1 MSELTQHP
9 VKLARLSYPFMT
21 LRHAP
26 PVSFDA
32 STLAWVKRFGL
43 VREAKQTAGFER
55 IICGTAARFGFFS
68 ASPEVVGIAADLI
81 SWLFLFDDAYPE
93 GTYRFDVKGLEA
105 TCARYLNLLENFPH
119 AAPHSNFARALVD
132 LFERMSRHAPPSWMQ
147 RFIESFRYYCGGC
160 IREAH
165 FRQSNSIPSVSE
177 YMNLRRAS
185 FGYAPVADL
194 MELIFGTY
202 LTDEE
207 RWSPTV
213 VRLRTLGVDISA
225 CVNDLYSYEKESAVG
240 DMCNVVRVVELNEAR
255 SPEAACARVGQMHD
269 EALGQLLL
277 LESQLNAIPTSP
289 AIRNL
294 ARAIREWS
302 QGHHDWSIRCRRY
315 DSSLASDFDP
325 SMVSPLSLTNDRN
338 SATA

>member
-1 MSELTQHP
+1 MSLLTQHP

-21 LRHAP
+21 LRHVAP
-26 PVSFDA
+26 AGFDDA
-32 STLAWVKRFGL
+32 TLSWVKRFKL
-43 VREAKQTAGFER
+43 VTAEQVPGFER

-93 GTYRFDVKGLEA
+93 GTYRFDVKGLELA
-105 TCARYLNLLENFPH
+105 CDRYLNLLENFPH
-119 AAPHSNFARALVD
+119 VPPHSHFAGALIN
-132 LFERMSRHAPPSWMQ
+132 LRERLGLHAPASWLA
-147 RFIESFRYYCGGC
+147 RFTQSLRYYFQGC
-160 IREAH
+160 VREAH
-165 FRQSNSIPSVSE
+165 FRQSNTVPSVAE
-177 YMNLRRAS
+177 YMDLRRAS

-207 RWSPTV
+207 RASLQV
-213 VRLRTLGVDISA
+213 IRLRTLGVDISA
-225 CVNDLYSYEKESAVG
+225 YVNDLYSYEKENAVG
-240 DMCNVVRVVELNEAR
+240 DVCNIVKVVELNQGLSAD
-255 SPEAACARVGQMHD
+255 AACAKVGQLHD

-277 LESQLNAIPTSP
+277 MESQLGAIPTSP
-289 AIRNL
+289 AVRNL

-315 DSSLASDFDP
+315 DPSLASDFDP
-325 SMVSPLSLTNDRN
+325 KMLPQASPLII
-338 SATA
+338 SAGLRAA

>member
-1 MSELTQHP
+1 MANLHQHP

-21 LRHAP
+21 LRHVP
-26 PVSFDA
+26 PDGFDQ
-32 STLAWVKRFGL
+32 STLAWVKRFRL
-43 VREAKQTAGFER
+43 ITEKQAPGFER
-55 IICGTAARFGFFS
+55 IICGTAARYGFFS
-68 ASPEVVGIAADLI
+68 ANEEVVSIAADLI

-93 GTYRFDVKGLEA
+93 GKYRFDVTGLETA
-105 TCARYLNLLENFPH
+105 CERYMQLLQGFPQV
-119 AAPHSNFARALVD
+119 PSHSAFGDALLD
-132 LFERMSRHAPPSWMQ
+132 LYRRMSRLAPASWLA

-165 FRQSNSIPSVSE
+165 FRASNSIPTVAE
-177 YMNLRRAS
+177 YLDLRRAS

-194 MELIFGTY
+194 MELEFGTFF
-202 LTDEE
+202 TDEE
-207 RWSPTV
+207 RRSPQV

-240 DMCNVVRVVELNEAR
+240 DMCNIVRVVELNEAL
-255 SPEAACARVGQMHD
+255 SPAEACARVGQMHD

-277 LESQLNAIPTSP
+277 LESQLNTVPSSP
-289 AIRNL
+289 AVRNL

-315 DSSLASDFDP
+315 DPSLASDFDP
-325 SMVSPLSLTNDRN
+325 SMLPPPSVMNAS
-338 SATA
+338 TAHMQ

>member
-1 MSELTQHP
+1 MSKLTQHP

-21 LRHAP
+21 LRHVAP
-26 PVSFDA
+26 AGFDEM
-32 STLAWVKRFGL
+32 TLAWVKRFKL
-43 VREAKQTAGFER
+43 VNEAQVVGFER

-93 GTYRFDVKGLEA
+93 GTYRFDVHGLETA
-105 TCARYLNLLENFPH
+105 CGQYLNLLETYPN
-119 AAPHSNFARALVD
+119 AKPHSHFGTALLD
-132 LFERMSRHAPPSWMQ
+132 LRERMGRHAPASWLA
-147 RFIESFRYYCGGC
+147 RFTQSLRYYFQGC

-165 FRQSNSIPSVSE
+165 FRQSNTVPSVAE
-177 YMNLRRAS
+177 YMDLRRAS
-185 FGYAPVADL
+185 FGYAPMADL

-207 RWSPTV
+207 RHSPQV
-213 VRLRTLGVDISA
+213 IRLRTLGVDISA
-225 CVNDLYSYEKESAVG
+225 YVNDLYSYEKENAVG
-240 DMCNVVRVVELNEAR
+240 DVCNIVKVVELNQGLSAD
-255 SPEAACARVGQMHD
+255 AACAQVGQMHD

-277 LESQLNAIPTSP
+277 MESQLNAIPTSP
-289 AIRNL
+289 AVRNL

-315 DSSLASDFDP
+315 DPSLASDFDP
-325 SMVSPLSLTNDRN
+325 KMLPPAQLII
-338 SATA
+338 SAALRVA

>member
-1 MSELTQHP
+1 MSVLTQHP
-9 VKLARLSYPFMT
+9 VKLARLSYPFMV
-21 LRHAP
+21 LRHPAP
-26 PVSFDA
+26 DTFDQA
-32 STLAWVKRFGL
+32 TLEWVKRFGL
-43 VREAKQTAGFER
+43 VSGKQVAGFER

-68 ASPEVVGIAADLI
+68 ATPEVVGIAADLI

-93 GTYRFDVKGLEA
+93 GTYRFDVAGLEKA
-105 TCARYLNLLENFPH
+105 CGQYLHLLENYPNV
-119 AAPHSNFARALVD
+119 APHSNFARALLD
-132 LFERMSRHAPPSWMQ
+132 LFERMGRHAPASWMK

-160 IREAH
+160 IREAN
-165 FRQSNSIPSVSE
+165 FRQSNGTPTVAE
-177 YMNLRRAS
+177 YMDLRRAS
-185 FGYAPVADL
+185 FGYAPMADL

-202 LTDEE
+202 FTDEE
-207 RWSPTV
+207 RSSPTV

-240 DMCNVVRVVELNEAR
+240 DMCNVVRVVELNEGL

-277 LESQLNAIPTSP
+277 LESQLHALPTS
-289 AIRNL
+289 AAVKNL

-315 DSSLASDFDP
+315 DPSLASDFDP
-325 SMVSPLSLTNDRN
+325 KMLPRQQEAG
-338 SATA
+338 ATGMRAA